1 MGLTEFGDIL
11 VAGILRG
18 GLFVLMALGLSLIFG
33 VMNIP
38 NFAHGEF
45 YMFGAYFAYFSY
57 TLLGFNPIIC
67 IIVAAIGG
75 FFAGGIIEMTAFK
88 ALRKRSK
95 GNWVMNSFLLTVG
108 LSILLQNLAQTVF
121 GVRFMGI
128 HHYWPGSIQLLPAMS
143 ISIDRFIGF
152 GVALTTVLLFWAFLT
167 KTKTGN
173 SIRAV
178 SEDENGAMLVG
189 IKLNRVHTLTFALG
203 AMLAAIA
210 GATLLSIN
218 PASPTMGLG
227 PLYKSWFV
235 VVLVGMGN
243 VWGTI
248 IGGLIVG
255 IIEAFSYYTL
265 GAGWQDVISLT
276 VIVVILSLKPSGLF
290 GKAVRGVWER

>member
-1 MGLTEFGDIL
+1 MELSAVWDIM

-45 YMFGAYFAYFSY
+45 YMLGAYFAYFAY
-57 TLLGFNPIIC
+57 VLLEVNPILC
-67 IIVAAIGG
+67 ILIAAFGG
-75 FFAGGIIEMTAFK
+75 FACGSVIEMAAFK
-88 ALRKRSK
+88 TLRRRSK
-95 GNWVMNSFLLTVG
+95 GDWVMNSFLLTVG
-108 LSILLQNLAQTVF
+108 LSIVLQNAAQAVF

-128 HHYWPGSIQLLPAMS
+128 DSYWKGSVGWISNMNVTYDRLAAFGIAM
-143 ISIDRFIGF
+143 
-152 GVALTTVLLFWAFLT
+152 ATVGIFWAFLH
-167 KTKTGN
+167 KTRTGN

-189 IKLNRVHTLTFALG
+189 INLNRIHTLTFAIG

-218 PASPTMGLG
+218 PAYPTMGLA

-235 VVLVGMGN
+235 VILVGMGN
-243 VWGTI
+243 IWGTI
-248 IGGLIVG
+248 IGGLLVG
-255 IIEAFSYYTL
+255 MVEAFSYYNL
-265 GAGWQDVISLT
+265 GAGWQDLVSLLVI
-276 VIVVILSLKPSGLF
+276 ILVLWLKPSGLF
-290 GKAVRGVWER
+290 GKSVKGIWER